1 MLAGRQALPLP
12 LPLPLTAFPKVDYKL
27 KALVIAALSQQ
38 PAASTGVACLLLN
51 SPILGIPND
60 LLSALLASSFH
71 LARRRPARS
80 VVLWC
85 EMEWPGG
92 HCVVQLP
99 VACGLFCGALD
110 ALATGRGWGGIISH
124 ASSLLSLTLRW
135 LRPLHL

>member
-27 KALVIAALSQQ
+27 KALVIAALSQH

-60 LLSALLASSFH
+60 LPSALLASSFH

-80 VVLWC
+80 VGLWC

-99 VACGLFCGALD
+99 VACFVVHWTPGRLD
-110 ALATGRGWGGIISH
+110 AAGA
-124 ASSLLSLTLRW
+124 ASSVMPVHYYR
-135 LRPLHL
+135 